1 MFTQEVHVIED
12 VSQGQRGYHRNVD
25 ALLAMMV
32 QNDIDRDRE
41 IKEKIA
47 KINKKKAQSKKEVD

>member
-1 MFTQEVHVIED
+1 MIED

-41 IKEKIA
+41 NKEKIA